1 MRLSLQQGSVVN
13 KTKFFRPS
21 FALLGV
27 AAVVSLSACRRDG
40 ATTGDQSQANAAISA
55 APDGSQANLIET
67 IYVPGPDDKL
77 HPKPVSFKSIEVP
90 ASALQEVISSSPKW
104 YPKDAKVNSITEDEK
119 QITVDVNKNFSQ
131 QSFWGENG
139 EKTTE
144 LGVYAIVNSASGKS
158 KKPVQITVEK
168 EPMTTLGDFDASDA
182 IEPQLELIVGTPAPK
197 KTPASSVVKPTKTPV
212 VPTPVPPTAKQVEP
226 TTIPR
231 SE

>member
-1 MRLSLQQGSVVN
+1 VN

-21 FALLGV
+21 LALIGI
-27 AAVVSLSACRRDG
+27 AAVLGLSACQRNS
-40 ATTGDQSQANAAISA
+40 ATSSDPSQANAATSA
-55 APDGSQANLIET
+55 TPSGSQANLIET

-104 YPKDAKVNSITEDEK
+104 YPKDAKVNSITENEK

-131 QSFWGENG
+131 QSFWGEHG

-158 KKPVQITVEK
+158 KKPVQITVENDA
-168 EPMTTLGDFDASDA
+168 MSTLGDFDASDA
-182 IEPQLELIVGTPAPK
+182 IEPQPDLIVNTPAPK
-197 KTPASSVVKPTKTPV
+197 KTPAAAVVKPIKTAM
-212 VPTPVPPTAKQVEP
+212 VPTPVPPTAKQAEP